1 LLPLSVATIGDGVT
15 TSVGLKE
22 VASSGAIVMSFCG
35 VILTSPLQSSYT
47 QKCLFGVLFY
57 YHKPNL
63 EYMMSQ

>member
-22 VASSGAIVMSFCG
+22 VVSSGAIVMSFCG

-47 QKCLFGVLFY
+47 QNVC
-57 YHKPNL
+57 L
-63 EYMMSQ
+63 EYYSIITNQILNI